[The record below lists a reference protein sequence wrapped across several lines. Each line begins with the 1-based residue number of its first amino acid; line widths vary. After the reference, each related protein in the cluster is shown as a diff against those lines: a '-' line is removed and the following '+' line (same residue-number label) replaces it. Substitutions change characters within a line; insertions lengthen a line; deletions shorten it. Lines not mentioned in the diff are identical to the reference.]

1 MKRFVLSPQAFQ
13 DIDEIWEFI
22 AKDDID
28 AADRVRDEIFEA
40 FGKLADMPCM
50 GHLREDLAKEPLR
63 FWSVYSYLII
73 YRAEPQPIEIVR
85 VLHGARDIASVLG
98 EDQ

>member
-1 MKRFVLSPQAFQ
+1 MKSFTLSPQAFL

-22 AKDDID
+22 AKDDMD

-40 FGKLADMPCM
+40 FGKLADMPGM
-50 GHLREDLAKEPLR
+50 GHLREDLAREPLR

-73 YRAEPQPIEIVR
+73 YRPESRPMEIVR
-85 VLHGARDIASVLG
+85 VLHGARDVQRLL
-98 EDQ
+98 